1 VTAVSR
7 RQFLGTSALAG
18 IAGAAPSAFAV
29 AAQSSALTRSRFA
42 PLLDTAFGFRAPD
55 GTQAQLTLVELAPLA
70 QAHGYASPAQAQEWC
85 FAARFRGDGSTAA
98 LDGLCD
104 VTHPRLGRVALMVS
118 PVGAAGDTWEAVF
131 NRLR

>member
-29 AAQSSALTRSRFA
+29 AAQSSALTRSRLA
-42 PLLDTAFGFRAPD
+42 PLLDTAFAFRAPD
-55 GTQAQLTLVELAPLA
+55 GTPAQLTLVELVPLA

-85 FAARFRGDGSTAA
+85 FVARFRGDGRLGA
-98 LDGLCD
+98 LEGLCD
-104 VTHPRLGRVALMVS
+104 VTHPQLGRFALMVS
-118 PVGAAGDTWEAVF
+118 PVGSAGDTWEAVF